1 LNRAFSRVKVS
12 LLPKIRDSDV
22 LHMHVLSKLVLAP
35 DTEAPLEGIEA
46 WDEFWLTA
54 DAHHVHVRAL
64 DALKRIQGMSCE
76 GLDSLVDSERAR
88 IAALMEK
95 LPVICR
101 ELESDSVKVAIIKS
115 LDHWPDFGS
124 DIDLF
129 TDAPER
135 CVSEILR
142 SRFDAKIV
150 PASVG
155 DRLANKVNY
164 QIPGLRELVEVHF
177 GRLGQTGEHVQ
188 LARRVLTRCRAEEFS
203 GASLPVPAPE
213 ERLILAALQRMYRH
227 FLLRICD
234 VANTARIVDSDE
246 VDFDELRH
254 ASKAAG
260 IWPGVATYL
269 KLVSQYVEHY
279 RGHGLKL
286 PYRVLRAARFG
297 LGKVYPHAGF
307 LRLPLFP
314 QAAALYTRQFASS
327 VSRDPTASLRLSLL
341 PPLAAVAGTK
351 FRVTGSDKGIW

>member
-1 LNRAFSRVKVS
+1 
-12 LLPKIRDSDV
+12 
-22 LHMHVLSKLVLAP
+22 MHVLSQFVLAP
-35 DTEAPLEGIEA
+35 ESKAPPEQVEA
-46 WDEFWLTA
+46 WDKFWLTA
-54 DAHHVHVRAL
+54 EAHHVPLRAC
-64 DALKRIQGMSCE
+64 DALNQAQFAAQE
-76 GLDSLVDSERAR
+76 SLNALTEDERNR
-88 IAALMEK
+88 IAVAMEM

-101 ELESDSVKVAIIKS
+101 ELEAGGIKVAVIKS

-129 TDAPER
+129 TDAPEAS
-135 CVSEILR
+135 VSAIMR

-150 PASVG
+150 PATIG

-177 GRLGQTGEHVQ
+177 GRLGQTGEHMQ
-188 LARRVLTRCRAEEFS
+188 LARRILAGSRIEEFN
-203 GASLPVPAPE
+203 GVALPVPAPE
-213 ERLILAALQRMYRH
+213 ERLLLAALQRMYRH

-234 VANTARIVDSDE
+234 VANTARIVDSGQ
-246 VDFDELRH
+246 VDFDELRL

-279 RGHGLKL
+279 RGHGLNL
-286 PYRVLRAARFG
+286 QYRVLRAARFG

-314 QAAALYTRQFASS
+314 QAALLYTRQLARS
-327 VSRDPTASLRLSLL
+327 VGRDPTASLRLTLL
-341 PPLAAVAGTK
+341 PPLAAAAGTK
-351 FRVTGSDKGIW
+351 YRVTGSDKGIW

>member
-1 LNRAFSRVKVS
+1 MPEF
-12 LLPKIRDSDV
+12 RDSDI
-22 LHMHVLSKLVLAP
+22 LHIHLLSKLALASNA
-35 DTEAPLEGIEA
+35 EAGDGIEECNQLWA
-46 WDEFWLTA
+46 TA
-54 DAHHVHVRAL
+54 NAHHVLIRAGT
-64 DALKRIQGMSCE
+64 ALKIILPRVPSE
-76 GLDSLVDSERAR
+76 ELDVLLGNEHAR
-88 IAALMEK
+88 IATLVER

-101 ELESDSVKVAIIKS
+101 ELEANGARVTVIKS

-129 TDAPER
+129 TEAPESR
-135 CVSEILR
+135 VSALMR
-142 SRFDAKIV
+142 SLFDGEIV
-150 PASVG
+150 PATLG
-155 DRLANKVNY
+155 DRLAKKVNY
-164 QIPGLRELVEVHF
+164 RIPGIGELVEVHF

-188 LARRVLTRCRAEEFS
+188 LARRVLARSRIEEFS
-203 GASLPVPAPE
+203 GVSLRVPAPE
-213 ERLILAALQRMYRH
+213 ERLIIATLQRMYRH

-234 VANTARIVDSDE
+234 VANTARIVESGQ

-279 RGHGLKL
+279 RGQGLKL

-327 VSRDPTASLRLSLL
+327 VSRNPTASLRLTLL
-341 PPLAAVAGTK
+341 PPLAAAAGTK
-351 FRVTGSDKGIW
+351 YKVTGSDKGIW

>member
-1 LNRAFSRVKVS
+1 M
-12 LLPKIRDSDV
+12 PEIRQSDV

-35 DTEAPLEGIEA
+35 DVEARMEQVEP
-46 WDEFWLTA
+46 WDKFWLTA
-54 DAHHVHVRAL
+54 EAHHVPLRAC
-64 DALKRIQGMSCE
+64 DALNQTQFAAQE
-76 GLDSLVDSERAR
+76 SLNALAEDERAR

-101 ELESDSVKVAIIKS
+101 ELEAGGIKVAVIKS

-129 TDAPER
+129 TDAPEAS
-135 CVSEILR
+135 VSTILR
-142 SRFDAKIV
+142 SRFDARVV
-150 PASVG
+150 PATVG

-188 LARRVLTRCRAEEFS
+188 LARRVLERSRIEEFN
-203 GASLPVPAPE
+203 GVVLPVPAPE

-234 VANTARIVDSDE
+234 VTNTARIVDSGL

-279 RGHGLKL
+279 RGNGLKL

-314 QAAALYTRQFASS
+314 QAASLYTRQLARS
-327 VSRDPTASLRLSLL
+327 VGRDPTASLRLTLL
-341 PPLAAVAGTK
+341 PPLAAAAGTK
-351 FRVTGSDKGIW
+351 YRVTGSDKGIW

>member
-1 LNRAFSRVKVS
+1 
-12 LLPKIRDSDV
+12 
-22 LHMHVLSKLVLAP
+22 MHVLSRLMLAP
-35 DTEAPLEGIEA
+35 DVEVPPEQVEA
-46 WDEFWLTA
+46 WDKFWLTA
-54 DAHHVHVRAL
+54 EAHHVPVRAFDAKKLVEPASNGDL
-64 DALKRIQGMSCE
+64 DVLLE
-76 GLDSLVDSERAR
+76 DERNR

-101 ELESDSVKVAIIKS
+101 ELEAGGIKVAVIKS

-129 TDAPER
+129 TDAPESR
-135 CVSEILR
+135 VSAVMR

-164 QIPGLRELVEVHF
+164 QVPGLRELVEVHF

-188 LARRVLTRCRAEEFS
+188 LARRVLARSRVEEFS
-203 GASLPVPAPE
+203 GVTLPVPSPE
-213 ERLILAALQRMYRH
+213 ERLILAVLQRMYRH

-234 VANTARIVDSDE
+234 VANTAKIVDSGQ
-246 VDFDELRH
+246 VDFDELRR

-279 RGHGLKL
+279 RGRGLKL

-327 VSRDPTASLRLSLL
+327 VSRDPTASLRLTLL

-351 FRVTGSDKGIW
+351 YRVTGSDKGIW